1 MAACTFLILLVVIFR
16 ATNFVL
22 RNSTVSTKDERRR
35 IPSAHFL
42 SAGVNA
48 DALMVKRLAWQLTWF
63 TGVLYVSRRN
73 KLIAV
78 MMALAANHL
87 CHCSWCAR

>member
-1 MAACTFLILLVVIFR
+1 MAACTFLTLLVVIYR
-16 ATNFVL
+16 ATKFVP

-48 DALMVKRLAWQLTWF
+48 DGQAPRLAAHMVYR
-63 TGVLYVSRRN
+63 GS
-73 KLIAV
+73 
-78 MMALAANHL
+78 L
-87 CHCSWCAR
+87 CLSPQQVNRGDDGASSKPFVPL